1 MGWGCVMKYHQ
12 AADGTWMRCRAEV
25 RAGRGVTA
33 CPVGDGPHVIGRAG
47 IAALPNGGKEARWE
61 DGERVVATISP
72 IDAESGT
79 FTVTSHKRKVR
90 VYTASGAHL
99 PYRQRVKE
107 GASREDT

>member
-1 MGWGCVMKYHQ
+1 MKYHK

-33 CPVGDGPHVIGRAG
+33 CPVGDGPHVVGRAG
-47 IAALPNGGKEARWE
+47 IAALPKGGQESRWE
-61 DGERVVATISP
+61 GGERVVATISP
-72 IDAESGT
+72 LDAESGT

-99 PYRQRVKE
+99 PYRQRAKE
-107 GASREDT
+107 GSLREDA